1 VWVSRDVDPDDAVDE
16 IAELAGAALRYVS
29 PEQLAG
35 EARTDAPQGVVAR
48 ADPLPEADLDALLAE
63 TGAFLVALDGVTDPR
78 NLGAV
83 MRSAETAGA
92 TGVVLA
98 KHRSARLT
106 PTAMK
111 AAAGAAEHLPVAR
124 VGGIPAALDRARRA
138 EVWAI
143 GLDEAGDRDIGGV
156 ELATERLVLVLGA
169 EGGGLAALTKRRC
182 DVLARIP
189 TYGHIA
195 SLNVAA
201 AAAVACHEIAR
212 RRAEPTT

>member
-1 VWVSRDVDPDDAVDE
+1 LVSREVDPDDVVDE
-16 IAELAGAALRYVS
+16 IVELAGTTVRFVS

-35 EARTDAPQGVVAR
+35 AARTDAPQGVVAR
-48 ADPLPEADLDALLAE
+48 ADPIPEADLDALLAE
-63 TGAFLVALDGVTDPR
+63 PAAFLVALDGVTDPR

-92 TGVVLA
+92 TGVVLSR
-98 KHRSARLT
+98 HRSARLT
-106 PTAMK
+106 PAAMK

-124 VGGIPAALDRARRA
+124 VGGIPAALDRVRRA
-138 EVWAI
+138 QVWAI
-143 GLDEAGDRDIGGV
+143 GLDEAGDRDIGDV
-156 ELATERLVLVLGA
+156 EIATEPLLLVLGA

-189 TYGHIA
+189 THGHVA

-212 RRAEPTT
+212 RRAESTR